1 MRHDIF
7 FFFFFFFFFVILN
20 ETYYMNES
28 TLFTQDEINAI
39 LNQQFLAGYYK
50 EYAQKKTLQQ
60 IIEEII
66 RYNIEDQDYM

>member
-1 MRHDIF
+1 
-7 FFFFFFFFFVILN
+7 
-20 ETYYMNES
+20 MNES